1 MVGLDFSARQLD
13 HARLLMAE
21 AGVDFPLVEASAE
34 AVPLPD
40 ASFDIVF
47 CDHGAMTFA
56 DPYRTV
62 PEAARLLRP
71 GGLFAFNHHSPIE
84 AIAWAPDEEHAGDRL
99 VLDYFGMHRLEDEDT
114 ISFQLPYGEW
124 IRLFRANGFTVED
137 LIEPRPG
144 PDATSSYRDAEIDRL
159 GAPLAVRMHLAPA
172 SLVTAARVEPR
183 RLDLSDEAIARPV
196 LDAPAGVVCGRG
208 RAHRRRAH
216 PDADRIARGAAGG
229 RPRVAGCVRRG
240 RTDRGR
246 SRGRSSATRPSTSI
260 GWSSHPGRSGEV
272 SRAACSTRSTARIR
286 VDACWC
292 RRVARTSLRSAS
304 IGGGLQRWCASAR
317 SSPGCS

>member
-1 MVGLDFSARQLD
+1 MTTKSPEPNALTEHAARNHEMWEGYSDEYQERHGQHLADSGGAAWGTYQYPEAELQILGDVVGKDVLEFGCGAAQWSIALAKRGARMVGLDFSARQLD

-114 ISFQLPYGEW
+114 ISFQLPM
-124 IRLFRANGFTVED
+124 ANGSGCS
-137 LIEPRPG
+137 EPTG
-144 PDATSSYRDAEIDRL
+144 S
-159 GAPLAVRMHLAPA
+159 
-172 SLVTAARVEPR
+172 
-183 RLDLSDEAIARPV
+183 
-196 LDAPAGVVCGRG
+196 
-208 RAHRRRAH
+208 
-216 PDADRIARGAAGG
+216 
-229 RPRVAGCVRRG
+229 
-240 RTDRGR
+240 R
-246 SRGRSSATRPSTSI
+246 SRT
-260 GWSSHPGRSGEV
+260 
-272 SRAACSTRSTARIR
+272 
-286 VDACWC
+286 
-292 RRVARTSLRSAS
+292 
-304 IGGGLQRWCASAR
+304 
-317 SSPGCS
+317 